1 MAYIFSTSI
10 RKRNLARSPP
20 RSLLLWRRFVTERWT
35 LIYAKV
41 TMGFLDLVPQGLRP
55 ILHSA
60 KRKRAEILLYLS
72 SFPFLSFFSLLEAG
86 IPSTGPLPRER
97 DLPSPF
103 SNPCKRRPLPRP
115 PHFFLG
121 PRLWAQAPGM
131 LPRQWL
137 RDAPKRSAP
146 GATTPGSAA
155 LAIGRRR
162 QRGVI
167 SPRESPGPA
176 CSRRNRS

>member
-1 MAYIFSTSI
+1 MVYIFSTSI
-10 RKRNLARSPP
+10 QKRNLARPLP

-97 DLPSPF
+97 DFPSPF
-103 SNPCKRRPLPRP
+103 SNPCKRRPSPGRLTS
-115 PHFFLG
+115 FLG
-121 PRLWAQAPGM
+121 PASGH
-131 LPRQWL
+131 
-137 RDAPKRSAP
+137 KRPACCRGGGCGTRRSGRHR

-155 LAIGRRR
+155 LAISRRR

>member
-1 MAYIFSTSI
+1 MVYIFSTSTPQQEF
-10 RKRNLARSPP
+10 RSFSPP
-20 RSLLLWRRFVTERWT
+20 LFPAAAAICHGNMDAYLRDGNYRLCS
-35 LIYAKV
+35 
-41 TMGFLDLVPQGLRP
+41 LVPQGLRP

-97 DLPSPF
+97 DLPNPF

-155 LAIGRRR
+155 LAISRRR

>member
-1 MAYIFSTSI
+1 MVYIFSTSI
-10 RKRNLARSPP
+10 QKRNLARSPP
-20 RSLLLWRRFVTERWT
+20 RSLMLWRRFVTERWT

-97 DLPSPF
+97 DFPSPF
-103 SNPCKRRPLPRP
+103 SNPCKRRP
-115 PHFFLG
+115 
-121 PRLWAQAPGM
+121 
-131 LPRQWL
+131 
-137 RDAPKRSAP
+137 
-146 GATTPGSAA
+146 
-155 LAIGRRR
+155 
-162 QRGVI
+162 
-167 SPRESPGPA
+167 SPGRLTSFWDPVSGPSARHAAGAVAAGRAEAVGTGGDNPGISRPRDQPPA
-176 CSRRNRS
+176 SKRGYFSSRISRARL

>member
-10 RKRNLARSPP
+10 RKRNLARSP

-60 KRKRAEILLYLS
+60 KRKRIEILLFP
-72 SFPFLSFFSLLEAG
+72 FPFLLLSFGSGHPLNRPASPRTRSPQSVLE
-86 IPSTGPLPRER
+86 PLQEAA
-97 DLPSPF
+97 
-103 SNPCKRRPLPRP
+103 LPRP

-121 PRLWAQAPGM
+121 PRLRAQAPGM

-155 LAIGRRR
+155 LAISRRR

>member
-1 MAYIFSTSI
+1 MVYIFSTSI

-97 DLPSPF
+97 DFPSPF
-103 SNPCKRRPLPRP
+103 SNPCKRRPSPGRLTSFWDPVSGHKRPACCRGSGCGTRRSGRHRGRQPRDQLPS
-115 PHFFLG
+115 
-121 PRLWAQAPGM
+121 
-131 LPRQWL
+131 
-137 RDAPKRSAP
+137 RSAA
-146 GATTPGSAA
+146 GAK
-155 LAIGRRR
+155 
-162 QRGVI
+162 RGYFSSRI
-167 SPRESPGPA
+167 SRA
-176 CSRRNRS
+176 RL